1 MRRRKGKVFS
11 GLGLIS
17 LIGEF
22 YRVGVAGAGVVAFG
36 VDDGEVGVDPVEGV
50 GIGDLAGFLNGGEG
64 SFVALHVELW
74 RIDAIDVVGGDVW
87 IILAALV
94 HQRDDDTVVA
104 EGGLVV
110 DNHARLLH
118 LDRAF
123 ILSMP
128 LLEVV
133 DVEGYPINFDFLVDQ
148 VAAL

>member
-36 VDDGEVGVDPVEGV
+36 VDDAEVGVGPVEGV
-50 GIGDLAGFLNGGEG
+50 GIGDLAGFLDGGKG

-94 HQRDDDTVVA
+94 HQRDDDSVVA
-104 EGGLVV
+104 KGGPVV

-123 ILSMP
+123 ILSMA

-133 DVEGYPINFDFLVDQ
+133 DVEGYPFNFDFLVDQ